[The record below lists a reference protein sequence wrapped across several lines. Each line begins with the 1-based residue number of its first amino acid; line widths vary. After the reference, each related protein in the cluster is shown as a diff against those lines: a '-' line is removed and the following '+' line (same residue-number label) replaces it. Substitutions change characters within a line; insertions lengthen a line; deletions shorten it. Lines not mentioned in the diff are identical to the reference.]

1 MKTLIS
7 ARALALVAAIML
19 AGPVFADPSVNQTK
33 QPQQKVEERT
43 VFVTGSLIPRRI
55 KLRRIGTTTFS
66 PIRIIDRS
74 EIDGTGRYTTP
85 GAFVNEPAVRV
96 LGH

>member
-1 MKTLIS
+1 MKTLRFAHAI
-7 ARALALVAAIML
+7 ALVAAAML
-19 AGPVFADPSVNQTK
+19 AGTALADPPAK
-33 QPQQKVEERT
+33 QASKPVQKVEERT
-43 VFVTGSLIPRRI
+43 VFVTGSLIPKRI
-55 KLRRIGTTTFS
+55 QVRSIGTTTSS
-66 PIRIIDRS
+66 PIRIIDRA

>member
-7 ARALALVAAIML
+7 AHAIALVAAIML
-19 AGPVFADPSVNQTK
+19 AGTVLADPTVK
-33 QPQQKVEERT
+33 QASQPGQKVEERT
-43 VFVTGSLIPRRI
+43 VFVTGSLIPKRI
-55 KLRRIGTTTFS
+55 QLRRIGTTTFS
-66 PIRIIDRS
+66 PIRIIDRG

-85 GAFVNEPAVRV
+85 GAFVNEPALRV